1 MSDKPKETKCAIV
14 RALLKQI
21 RQIAGVR
28 VPRIVMKS
36 AIVREGADAKSIIS
50 NGWRARIDWARSN
63 CAIARR
69 PHAYQWHNSRDRLA
83 MAQYGSKGGT
93 CF

>member
-1 MSDKPKETKCAIV
+1 
-14 RALLKQI
+14 
-21 RQIAGVR
+21 
-28 VPRIVMKS
+28 VPRIVLKS

-50 NGWRARIDWARSN
+50 NGWKARIYWDWPN
-63 CAIARR
+63 CAIARK
-69 PHAYQWHNSRDRLA
+69 PQAYQWHNSRDRLA